1 MDSSDISSK
10 SYKTYTELMTFTTY
24 EDRLRYLQT
33 KSSIGVTTF
42 GTSRYLNQMFYS
54 TPEWKR
60 TRDIVILRDNGC
72 DLGLE
77 GLDIHSHAIIH
88 HINPIT
94 EEDIVNRN
102 PILFDPNNLIT
113 VSKLTH
119 NKIHYGVDTLSD
131 IFVER
136 KSNDTCPWKQ

>member
-1 MDSSDISSK
+1 
-10 SYKTYTELMTFTTY
+10 MTFTTY

-94 EEDIVNRN
+94 EDDIVNRN

-119 NKIHYGVDTLSD
+119 NKIHYGVDTQSD

-136 KSNDTCPWKQ
+136 KPNDTCPWKQ